1 MVKMTVEYLGNLNI
15 KSTHEPSKSILKTA
29 APIDNNGDG
38 SSFSPTDLLANA
50 TLNCMITIMGIS
62 ANTHNYSIEG
72 TTGSVEKHMEANPR
86 RVGKLVIN
94 INVPQ
99 NLSEKE
105 TELVWASA
113 RNCPVMN
120 SLSSD
125 LEIDLNITFIKKTF
139 ELRAM

>member
-1 MVKMTVEYLGNLNI
+1 MNIYELYIYICNLNI
-15 KSTHEPSKSILKTA
+15 ESTHESSKSILKTA
-29 APIDNNGDG
+29 APVDNKGDG

-62 ANTHNYSIEG
+62 ANTHNYSIDG
-72 TTGSVEKHMEANPR
+72 TTGTVEKHMEANPR

-99 NLSEKE
+99 KLSEKE
-105 TELVWASA
+105 TELVWTSA
-113 RNCPVMN
+113 RNCPVIN

-125 LEIDLNITFIKKTF
+125 IKIDLNITFNK
-139 ELRAM
+139 